1 MKTLIRTILCSTFL
15 ILSIAAHPVYA
26 SLPEFSSSPATTTV
40 ANDDNAYTA
49 GTHAMDEHR
58 WPDAVSAFD
67 KVISEKGKRVDAA
80 LYWKA
85 YSLNKLGKT
94 PLAIATC
101 DQLRA
106 QFADSTWNKD
116 CAVISVDVDANVQI
130 MRDQGQAMR
139 DQGQAMRDQMKLS
152 QIHPTVKIAPLDFDM
167 DGGSGRV
174 ARGSDEDLKM
184 LALNSL
190 MYRDPV
196 SALPL
201 LRGILSGN
209 QSLSLKKHA
218 LFILAQNK
226 SPEAESILHDAAL
239 GKLDPQLQ
247 GQAIQAMAVFQGKRA
262 NDTLAEV
269 YHTTTDPKIKKSIIS
284 AMFITKDAP
293 RMVEMARNEKDL
305 ELKRTIVSQLALMN
319 DKAATDY
326 MMELLK

>member
-1 MKTLIRTILCSTFL
+1 
-15 ILSIAAHPVYA
+15 
-26 SLPEFSSSPATTTV
+26 
-40 ANDDNAYTA
+40 
-49 GTHAMDEHR
+49 MDEHR

-67 KVISEKGKRVDAA
+67 KVINEKGKRVDAA
-80 LYWKA
+80 FYWKA

-101 DQLRA
+101 DQLHS
-106 QFADSTWNKD
+106 QFAESPWNKD
-116 CAVISVDVDANVQI
+116 CAVISMD
-130 MRDQGQAMR
+130 GQADPKGIADDKIRVRMR
-139 DQGQAMRDQMKLS
+139 MDRVEPN
-152 QIHPTVKIAPLDFDM
+152 IRIAPFSM
-167 DGGSGRV
+167 DREDSCV

-190 MYRDPV
+190 LNKDPTT
-196 SALPL
+196 ALPL

-209 QSLSLKKHA
+209 QPLCIKKHA
-218 LFILAQNK
+218 LFVLTQSK

-247 GQAIQAMAVFQGKRA
+247 GEAIRSIAVFQGKRA
-262 NDTLAEV
+262 NDTLAEA
-269 YHTTTDPKIKKSIIS
+269 YRTTTDPKIKKSIIS

-326 MMELLK
+326 MIELLK

>member
-1 MKTLIRTILCSTFL
+1 MTNLIRTTFCSTVLVLFTAAQPIHAL
-15 ILSIAAHPVYA
+15 MTEIA
-26 SLPEFSSSPATTTV
+26 SPAPFIV
-40 ANDDNAYTA
+40 IADDDAYTT
-49 GTHAMDEHR
+49 GTRAMDEHR
-58 WPDAVSAFD
+58 WQDAVSAFD

-85 YSLNKLGKT
+85 YSLNKLGKA

-101 DQLRA
+101 DQLHS
-106 QFADSTWNKD
+106 QFADSAWNKD
-116 CAVISVDVDANVQI
+116 CNAISVDVQVDPKVVAADDRRVRI
-130 MRDQGQAMR
+130 DRV
-139 DQGQAMRDQMKLS
+139 
-152 QIHPTVKIAPLDFDM
+152 HPYVRIAPVRPDM
-167 DGGSGRV
+167 GERDSGV
-174 ARGSDEDLKM
+174 TRGSDEDLKM

-190 MYRDPV
+190 LNRDPAT
-196 SALPL
+196 ALPL
-201 LRGILSGN
+201 LRSILSGN
-209 QSLSLKKHA
+209 QPLSVKKHA
-218 LFILAQNK
+218 LFVLAQSK

-269 YHTTTDPKIKKSIIS
+269 YRTTTDPKIKSSIIS

-305 ELKRTIVSQLALMN
+305 ELKRRIVSELALMN

>member
-1 MKTLIRTILCSTFL
+1 MTEV
-15 ILSIAAHPVYA
+15 A
-26 SLPEFSSSPATTTV
+26 SPAAFIV
-40 ANDDNAYTA
+40 IADDDAYTV
-49 GTHAMDEHR
+49 GTRAMDEHR
-58 WPDAVSAFD
+58 WQDAVSSFD

-94 PLAIATC
+94 QLAIATC
-101 DQLRA
+101 DQLHS
-106 QFADSTWNKD
+106 QFADSSWNKD
-116 CAVISVDVDANVQI
+116 CNTFSVDVHVDPKI
-130 MRDQGQAMR
+130 MADDQAR
-139 DQGQAMRDQMKLS
+139 IRVDRV
-152 QIHPTVKIAPLDFDM
+152 HPYVKIRPDI
-167 DGGSGRV
+167 SGESGV
-174 ARGSDEDLKM
+174 ARGSDEDLKI

-190 MYRDPV
+190 LNRDPAT
-196 SALPL
+196 ALPL

-209 QSLSLKKHA
+209 QPLSVKKHA
-218 LFILAQNK
+218 LFVLAQSK
-226 SPEAESILHDAAL
+226 SPEAEGILRDAAL

-247 GQAIQAMAVFQGKRA
+247 GQAIQAIAVFQGKRA

-269 YHTTTDPKIKKSIIS
+269 YRTTTDPKIKSSIIS

-305 ELKRTIVSQLALMN
+305 ELKRRIVSELALMN

>member
-1 MKTLIRTILCSTFL
+1 MTNLIRTTFCSTVLVLFTAAQPIHAL
-15 ILSIAAHPVYA
+15 MTEIA
-26 SLPEFSSSPATTTV
+26 FPAPFIV
-40 ANDDNAYTA
+40 IADDDAYTI
-49 GTHAMDEHR
+49 GTRAMDEHR
-58 WPDAVSAFD
+58 WQDAVSAFD
-67 KVISEKGKRVDAA
+67 KVIGEKGKRVDAA

-85 YSLNKLGKT
+85 YSLNKLGRA

-101 DQLRA
+101 DQLHS
-106 QFADSTWNKD
+106 QFADSPWNKD
-116 CAVISVDVDANVQI
+116 CNTISVDA
-130 MRDQGQAMR
+130 QGDSKGMAA
-139 DQGQAMRDQMKLS
+139 DNMKLR
-152 QIHPTVKIAPLDFDM
+152 IDRVHPYVKMGPIRPDM
-167 DGGSGRV
+167 GGDSGV

-190 MYRDPV
+190 LNRDPV
-196 SALPL
+196 TALPL

-209 QSLSLKKHA
+209 QPLSVKKHA
-218 LFILAQNK
+218 LFVLAQSK

-269 YHTTTDPKIKKSIIS
+269 YRTTTDPKIKSSIIS

-305 ELKRTIVSQLALMN
+305 ELKRRIVSELALMN

>member
-1 MKTLIRTILCSTFL
+1 MAE
-15 ILSIAAHPVYA
+15 IA
-26 SLPEFSSSPATTTV
+26 SPGAFIVIADDDPYTT
-40 ANDDNAYTA
+40 
-49 GTHAMDEHR
+49 GTRAMDENR
-58 WPDAVSAFD
+58 WQDAVSAFD

-94 PLAIATC
+94 QLAIATC
-101 DQLRA
+101 DQLHS
-106 QFADSTWNKD
+106 QFADSSWNKD
-116 CAVISVDVDANVQI
+116 CNTFSVDLKGGGPMI
-130 MRDQGQAMR
+130 MAEDQAKIRGDRAPR
-139 DQGQAMRDQMKLS
+139 
-152 QIHPTVKIAPLDFDM
+152 TYVKVRPDM
-167 DGGSGRV
+167 GGESGV
-174 ARGSDEDLKM
+174 PRGSDEDLKI

-190 MYRDPV
+190 LNRDPAT
-196 SALPL
+196 ALPL

-209 QSLSLKKHA
+209 QSINVKKHA
-218 LFILAQNK
+218 LFVLAQSK
-226 SPEAESILHDAAL
+226 SPEAEGILRDAAL

-247 GQAIQAMAVFQGKRA
+247 GQAIQAIAVFQGKRA

-269 YHTTTDPKIKKSIIS
+269 YRTTSDPKIKSSIIS

-305 ELKRTIVSQLALMN
+305 ELKRRIVSELALMN

>member
-1 MKTLIRTILCSTFL
+1 MTNFMRAALCLIALVLCATTQP
-15 ILSIAAHPVYA
+15 IHA
-26 SLPEFSSSPATTTV
+26 SALEFSSAPV
-40 ANDDNAYTA
+40 VIGVDDDPYAV
-49 GTHAMDEHR
+49 GTRAMDEHR

-67 KVISEKGKRVDAA
+67 KVINEKGKRVDAA
-80 LYWKA
+80 FYWKA

-101 DQLRA
+101 DQLHS
-106 QFADSTWNKD
+106 QFADSPWNKD
-116 CAVISVDVDANVQI
+116 CAVISVDVQAADAK
-130 MRDQGQAMR
+130 AMA
-139 DQGQAMRDQMKLS
+139 DDKMK
-152 QIHPTVKIAPLDFDM
+152 TKVKIDRVEPRVRIEPFYYGDREDNC
-167 DGGSGRV
+167 V

-190 MYRDPV
+190 LNKDP
-196 SALPL
+196 STALPL

-209 QSLSLKKHA
+209 QPSCVKRHA
-218 LFILAQNK
+218 LFVLTQSK
-226 SPEAESILHDAAL
+226 SPDAESILHDAAL

-247 GQAIQAMAVFQGKRA
+247 GEAIRSIAVFQGKRA
-262 NDTLAEV
+262 NDTLAEA
-269 YHTTTDPKIKKSIIS
+269 YRTTTDPKIKKSIIS

-326 MMELLK
+326 MLELLK

>member
-1 MKTLIRTILCSTFL
+1 
-15 ILSIAAHPVYA
+15 
-26 SLPEFSSSPATTTV
+26 
-40 ANDDNAYTA
+40 
-49 GTHAMDEHR
+49 MDEHR
-58 WPDAVSAFD
+58 WPDAVSEFD
-67 KVISEKGKRVDAA
+67 KVINEKGKRVDAA

-101 DQLRA
+101 DQLHS
-106 QFADSTWNKD
+106 QFSKSPWNKD
-116 CAVISVDVDANVQI
+116 CDVISMNGQVDAK
-130 MRDQGQAMR
+130 AM
-139 DQGQAMRDQMKLS
+139 ADQMKTHTDRMRIDTD
-152 QIHPTVKIAPLDFDM
+152 QMRVRVEPFRFDM
-167 DGGSGRV
+167 DRGDRGV
-174 ARGSDEDLKM
+174 ARGSDEDLKI

-190 MYRDPV
+190 LNRDP
-196 SALPL
+196 ATAIPL

-209 QSLSLKKHA
+209 QPPSVKKHA
-218 LFILAQNK
+218 LFVLAQSK

-247 GQAIQAMAVFQGKRA
+247 GQAIQAIAVFQGKRA

-269 YHTTTDPKIKKSIIS
+269 YRTTTDPKIKSSIIS
-284 AMFITKDAP
+284 AMFLTKDAP

-305 ELKRTIVSQLALMN
+305 ELKRRIVSELALMN

>member
-1 MKTLIRTILCSTFL
+1 MTNLLRTTFCSTVLVLFT
-15 ILSIAAHPVYA
+15 AALPVHA
-26 SLPEFSSSPATTTV
+26 LMAEAAFPVTFVV
-40 ANDDNAYTA
+40 AADDDAYTT
-49 GTHAMDEHR
+49 GTRAMDEHR
-58 WPDAVSAFD
+58 WQDAVSAFD
-67 KVISEKGKRVDAA
+67 KVVSEKGKRVDAA

-101 DQLRA
+101 EQLHS
-106 QFADSTWNKD
+106 QFSGSTWNKD
-116 CAVISVDVDANVQI
+116 CDAISVDVQVDAKAI
-130 MRDQGQAMR
+130 GD
-139 DQGQAMRDQMKLS
+139 
-152 QIHPTVKIAPLDFDM
+152 HVKVRTDRVRPYVKMAPFSYDM
-167 DGGSGRV
+167 DRGDNCG

-190 MYRDPV
+190 LNKDPTT
-196 SALPL
+196 ALPL

-209 QSLSLKKHA
+209 QSPCVKKRA
-218 LFILAQNK
+218 LFVLAQSK
-226 SPEAESILHDAAL
+226 SPEAEGILHDAAL

-247 GQAIQAMAVFQGKRA
+247 GQAIQAIAVFQGKRA

-269 YHTTTDPKIKKSIIS
+269 YRTTTDPKIKSSIIS

-293 RMVEMARNEKDL
+293 RMVEMARSEKDL
-305 ELKRTIVSQLALMN
+305 ELKRRIVSELALMN

>member
-1 MKTLIRTILCSTFL
+1 MKNLIRTTLCSTGLVLFGAAQPL
-15 ILSIAAHPVYA
+15 RALTPELFVSGPILV
-26 SLPEFSSSPATTTV
+26 V
-40 ANDDNAYTA
+40 DDDSYTA
-49 GTHAMDEHR
+49 GTRAMDEHR

-67 KVISEKGKRVDAA
+67 KVISEKGARVDAA

-101 DQLRA
+101 EQLHS
-106 QFADSTWNKD
+106 QFGGSTWNKD
-116 CAVISVDVDANVQI
+116 CDAISMDSDKVKVKMDKV
-130 MRDQGQAMR
+130 
-139 DQGQAMRDQMKLS
+139 
-152 QIHPTVKIAPLDFDM
+152 HPYVKVAPYGVYV
-167 DGGSGRV
+167 DGGDNGV
-174 ARGSDEDLKM
+174 PRGSDEDLKI

-190 MYRDPV
+190 LNRDPT
-196 SALPL
+196 AAIPL

-209 QSLSLKKHA
+209 QPQNVKKHA
-218 LFILAQNK
+218 LFVLAQSK

-247 GQAIQAMAVFQGKRA
+247 GEAIRSMAVFQGKRA

-269 YHTTTDPKIKKSIIS
+269 YRTTTDVKIKKTIIS
-284 AMFITKDAP
+284 AMFITRDAP
-293 RMVEMARNEKDL
+293 LMVEMAKNEKDL
-305 ELKRTIVSQLALMN
+305 ELKRAIVSQLALMN